1 MIYAIYIY
9 TSYVWHRLILHLPAW
24 IAFNQRMKEN
34 TSWSSQDHS
43 SHTRKEAPFWQLTLA
58 QVSHKADAVCHRVNP
73 RCPVPPTKASKNCH
87 AAPSL
92 PMNLSPGGT
101 SLSFSGGGQLSNA
114 SIGRDSV
121 FGVAILHPT
130 ETIRKLRKFLVDR
143 TTSFNGSILM
153 FVHSKGLQQSLA
165 LACRYITW
173 QKTSHW
179 EMPIFPTFLSGHW
192 NVLECTAIT
201 GRSGLIRPLIISCV
215 GNQDAA
221 VPEPPTEAIWG
232 TIQSL
237 FFEELLN
244 KMVRLPWSNDK
255 PSTFCSTWK
264 ATCL

>member
-1 MIYAIYIY
+1 MLSATGSTPGARTNESI
-9 TSYVWHRLILHLPAW
+9 
-24 IAFNQRMKEN
+24 
-34 TSWSSQDHS
+34 
-43 SHTRKEAPFWQLTLA
+43 
-58 QVSHKADAVCHRVNP
+58 
-73 RCPVPPTKASKNCH
+73 KNCH
-87 AAPSL
+87 AAHPSHESE
-92 PMNLSPGGT
+92 PSGT
-101 SLSFSGGGQLSNA
+101 SLSFSGGANWATPPLEETVYLVWPSY
-114 SIGRDSV
+114 
-121 FGVAILHPT
+121 ILP
-130 ETIRKLRKFLVDR
+130 KLRKFLVDG

-192 NVLECTAIT
+192 NVLECTVIT

-264 ATCL
+264 IWFSWKATCL